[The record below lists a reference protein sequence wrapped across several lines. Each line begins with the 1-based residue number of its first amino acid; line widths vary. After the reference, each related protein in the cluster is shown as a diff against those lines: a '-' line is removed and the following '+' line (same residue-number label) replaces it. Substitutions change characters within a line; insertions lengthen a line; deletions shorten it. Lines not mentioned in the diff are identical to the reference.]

1 MLSDINAQNCGAAQH
16 PISLITANGW
26 TEANEVADVKLSA
39 LPDPVQP
46 YVLNQTPAVL
56 SVGTMCVDQGYS
68 FVWRR
73 VVNPFLF
80 VLTEKSSNS
89 RLKVMSQF
97 WMTHAKSSQRNGFRR
112 TSISRNCSQCADE
125 DQLDELVSDDA
136 CHEYLRR
143 RKTEDLISEAA
154 SAQHQ
159 FTHFTKYPSCRTC
172 QRARMMAPHA
182 RQKRIET
189 EVFGRL
195 ATTSS
200 ATMSSSRNVEEG
212 FVYTGNKQTLNHINK
227 HKPATCKGER
237 NICTVSPWPSSP
249 EGGVKTPA
257 VTVRPYVP
265 FTPSD
270 SSIGLVQKV
279 SRAYRLFRSP
289 HCDIVGWPDK
299 IHKLN
304 MNYILNTYIYDCC
317 KIDEVPDCHD
327 LAPTNGGGSS
337 LPKR

>member
-1 MLSDINAQNCGAAQH
+1 MQSLHKGTVSEGRASQEIVRNARMKTSWTSSSQMMPAMSTSGEGRRR
-16 PISLITANGW
+16 ISLA
-26 TEANEVADVKLSA
+26 K
-39 LPDPVQP
+39 QP
-46 YVLNQTPAVL
+46 VL
-56 SVGTMCVDQGYS
+56 SISSRTLQSILPAELASVQGWWLHMLVRS
-68 FVWRR
+68 ASKLRCLAVWRPHHQRPCHHQEMWKR
-73 VVNPFLF
+73 VLYIW
-80 VLTEKSSNS
+80 E
-89 RLKVMSQF
+89 
-97 WMTHAKSSQRNGFRR
+97 
-112 TSISRNCSQCADE
+112 ISR
-125 DQLDELVSDDA
+125 
-136 CHEYLRR
+136 
-143 RKTEDLISEAA
+143 
-154 SAQHQ
+154 
-159 FTHFTKYPSCRTC
+159 
-172 QRARMMAPHA
+172 
-182 RQKRIET
+182 
-189 EVFGRL
+189 
-195 ATTSS
+195 
-200 ATMSSSRNVEEG
+200 
-212 FVYTGNKQTLNHINK
+212 TLNHINK

-327 LAPTNGGGSS
+327 LALTNGGGSS